1 MFEFGRDLR
10 KLFEKARES
19 DDLGWL
25 ELIGA
30 DLVESEARG
39 QATDAGRVS
48 TAKPFDGWMRASAL
62 YREHARRTG
71 RQTSLDRAARAASDA
86 VRAAATADQ
95 RAAAGIEAVEIHMQ
109 AFDLFGG
116 PSRLSAA
123 LEDIQALAPDRPATR
138 AWSASAHA
146 RLNARRARLAQD
158 ASGLMDAA
166 ALMDSALMASRHLSV
181 AMADELRLERAGLS
195 LEVGVSRCDAHLL
208 DQAGRDLRGI
218 VNTALPEQRPMTRAR
233 ALAMAG
239 AGLRAL
245 ATMAGDPDSVL
256 NGRALFE
263 SAADQ
268 FTPDHSPLD
277 WVGVQLAHAD
287 QASLAALSQCEALTR
302 EPGLIL
308 GAMARERRVAVETNL
323 AQVMG
328 DLKALSSLETTIKAR
343 LLLPTLKPLDWA
355 AEQIG
360 LARIGMARARLMGVE
375 PRGLGMVLSEAA
387 LTAREQGAE
396 TIARSAEAALQEL
409 TPA

>member
-1 MFEFGRDLR
+1 
-10 KLFEKARES
+10 
-19 DDLGWL
+19 
-25 ELIGA
+25 
-30 DLVESEARG
+30 
-39 QATDAGRVS
+39 
-48 TAKPFDGWMRASAL
+48 
-62 YREHARRTG
+62 
-71 RQTSLDRAARAASDA
+71 
-86 VRAAATADQ
+86 
-95 RAAAGIEAVEIHMQ
+95 
-109 AFDLFGG
+109 
-116 PSRLSAA
+116 
-123 LEDIQALAPDRPATR
+123 
-138 AWSASAHA
+138 
-146 RLNARRARLAQD
+146 
-158 ASGLMDAA
+158 
-166 ALMDSALMASRHLSV
+166 
-181 AMADELRLERAGLS
+181 
-195 LEVGVSRCDAHLL
+195 
-208 DQAGRDLRGI
+208 
-218 VNTALPEQRPMTRAR
+218 
-233 ALAMAG
+233 MAG

-245 ATMAGDPDSVL
+245 AAMAGDPDSVL

-263 SAADQ
+263 TAADQ

-287 QASLAALSQCEALTR
+287 QASLATLSQCEALTR

-375 PRGLGMVLSEAA
+375 ARGLGMVLSEAA